1 MKRLATIILTVLCIS
16 CDKTEEEI
24 TTDTFEVT
32 TAGIGIDCKLVLIDF
47 KEGDLDRVE
56 KITNSNWLRYH
67 AYNLDKEEFGEE
79 GKTLTVKVRKTF
91 DSELF
96 ACTTL
101 GPGYPWVTV
110 LESELKE

>member
-1 MKRLATIILTVLCIS
+1 MKRLAIIILTILFVA
-16 CDKTEEEI
+16 CDKNEEEI
-24 TTDTFEVT
+24 ATDIFEVT

-47 KEGDLDRVE
+47 KDSDLGRIE
-56 KITNSNWLRYH
+56 KITNSNWGRYQ
-67 AYNLDKEEFGEE
+67 AYKLDKNSFGNA
-79 GKTLTVKVRKTF
+79 GQTLIVKVRKTL

-110 LESELKE
+110 LEVQLKE